1 MKKGCGIQGRHSW
14 YQSKVEPWIGSK
26 LAKVR
31 KRKSKYRKLEN
42 RRIERVEVKNG
53 IGWSH
58 GA

>member
-1 MKKGCGIQGRHSW
+1 MRDQGRFSW
-14 YQSKVEPWIGSK
+14 YQRKVEPRIGSK

-42 RRIERVEVKNG
+42 RRIERVEVKDG